1 MRTRLATAALGLAVL
16 LSTTH
21 AGAHDESMH
30 QAKPTR
36 GRIAVLKG
44 ESLTLTTDKGEI
56 GVVLTPETKV
66 EQGDKV
72 VGREALT
79 AGTVVDVVGTTVPGQ
94 GLVAKEIMMGS
105 AHGEDSDE
113 RQPHKH

>member
-1 MRTRLATAALGLAVL
+1 MRTKLVMAALGLAVL
-16 LSTTH
+16 LSAPH
-21 AGAHDESMH
+21 AWAHDESMH

-36 GRIAVLKG
+36 GRVAALKG

-79 AGTVVDVVGTTVPGQ
+79 AGTVVDVFGTTVPGQ
-94 GLVAKEIMMGS
+94 GLVAKEIMVGS
-105 AHGEDSDE
+105 AHGEDGDTG
-113 RQPHKH
+113 QPHKH